1 MYWKLKGG
9 PGAAPFAAKFTDD
22 TKHEEE
28 AVNVLEGRAAL
39 QRDLTGWKSWADRGL
54 KRSSKGTFQ
63 VLPQDRQKPPCK
75 GTG

>member
-1 MYWKLKGG
+1 MLSPVYWKLKGG

-39 QRDLTGWKSWADRGL
+39 QRDQGRLEKQADRNHTMSNNSRY
-54 KRSSKGTFQ
+54 K
-63 VLPQDRQKPPCK
+63 VLPMMGKPWA
-75 GTG
+75 